1 MDITLQDL
9 INAAQ
14 TAPDKVTP
22 ADAVA
27 KFLVDNPGADV
38 VALQTE
44 AIARFQELHGDA
56 EAGSDAAFDA
66 LEVLDIVV
74 AGAKTELARRDTV
87 TSERRAKIAE
97 LAKRVAPPAADEPAD
112 EVPAEDAPV
121 EDAPVAEVPDA
132 PVETPAA
139 PVAEVVEAPAAE
151 VVPEPIA
158 AAAAPRPA
166 RRRVDIGALPRRTAP
181 VKQTGAVITAAADVS
196 GFTPGQHI
204 DFDQVAKAANTKF
217 EAFPTGRQAGVSLRA
232 GVARIAIPYPQ
243 DAIADGNNDQKV
255 INHAASVSRVGKSLV
270 AAGGWCAPS
279 DVLLDL
285 GPSLAEANVGL
296 VDIPEVSAPRGGLRF
311 TEGPDYT
318 QIWSGVGWGMTETQA
333 IAGSGFT
340 SPIGGAIVGT
350 EKPCYRV
357 PCPAFGEER
366 AEAWGFCITSGI
378 LQNDAYPELTRD
390 VIEKAVIVHAHRINA
405 RTINRMVAESGAAI
419 VINLGPSATPSVLN
433 SLDAQITDYR
443 YLNRMSDMA
452 ELEVVL
458 PLWLKAVIRADQSVR
473 TNSTVSEAYDV
484 TDQRINAW
492 FAARKARVQWVYDWQ
507 DAFTGVA
514 GGFGSATAILS
525 WPDTVQA
532 LIYAAGTFVRARG
545 EVISLDAIYD
555 TNNLPDNDY
564 QALWVE
570 EKLLVIKRRWKARLV
585 TIALSANGATGCCA
599 ELDADG
605 MVVA

>member
-1 MDITLQDL
+1 MEITLQDL

-14 TAPDKVTP
+14 SAPDKVTP
-22 ADAVA
+22 AEAVA

-38 VALQTE
+38 AALQSE

-56 EAGSDAAFDA
+56 DAGSEDAFAA
-66 LEVLDIVV
+66 LEVLDEVV
-74 AGAKTELARRDTV
+74 TGAKTELARRDTI

-97 LAKRVAPPAADEPAD
+97 LAKRVAPPAAPVEEAP
-112 EVPAEDAPV
+112 VAEDAPV
-121 EDAPVAEVPDA
+121 EDAPVAEVEAPA
-132 PVETPAA
+132 PVVEA
-139 PVAEVVEAPAAE
+139 PVVEAPADPAPVE
-151 VVPEPIA
+151 GLA
-158 AAAAPRPA
+158 AAAAPRPV
-166 RRRVDIGALPRRTAP
+166 RRRVDIGALPRRTPPSKKAG
-181 VKQTGAVITAAADVS
+181 VSITAAADVADFAAGQELS
-196 GFTPGQHI
+196 FT
-204 DFDQVAKAANTKF
+204 DVAAAANRKF
-217 EAFPTGRQAGVSLRA
+217 DSFPRGYQPNTHVQA
-232 GVARIAIPYPQ
+232 GVARIRIPFPA
-243 DAIADGNNDQKV
+243 DLTADGNNDQKV
-255 INHAASVSRVGKSLV
+255 IEHASSVSRVGKSLV

-279 DVLLDL
+279 ETLYDL
-285 GPSLAEANVGL
+285 GPNLAEANAGL

-318 QIWSGVGWGMTETQA
+318 TVWGGIGWGQTEAQA

-357 PCPAFGEER
+357 PCPAFDEER
-366 AEAWGFCITSGI
+366 AEPWGFCITSGI

-390 VIEKAVIVHAHRINA
+390 IIEKALIVHAHRINA

-419 VINLGPSATPSVLN
+419 PIGLGHAATPTILN

-452 ELEVVL
+452 ELEVLL

-473 TNSTVSEAYDV
+473 TNSNVSEAYDV

-492 FAARKARVQWVYDWQ
+492 FAARSARVQWVYDWQ
-507 DAFTGVA
+507 DAFTGVS
-514 GGFGSATAILS
+514 GGFGSATAITS

-532 LIYAAGTFVRARG
+532 LVYAAGTFVRARG
-545 EVISLDAIYD
+545 EIISIDALYD
-555 TNNLPDNDY
+555 TNLLPDNDY

-570 EKLLVIKRRWKARLV
+570 EKLLVIKRRWKARLL
-585 TIALSANGATGCCA
+585 TIPLVANGATGCCA

-605 MVVA
+605 KLVP